1 MQNFTYYIPTKVH
14 FGKGQIEKLGESVLE
29 YGRKALL
36 VYGGGSIKKSGLYDK
51 IVSIFKDKGI
61 DYVELSGVEPNPRVY
76 SVREGVKI
84 CRENNVEVIVPVGGG
99 SCIDC
104 AKAIA
109 SAVFYDGDYWDI
121 VLDATKCEKALPIV
135 TVLTLAA
142 TGSEMDCGAVIT
154 NPELNDKTG
163 LRVGEKLRPKI
174 SIMDPE
180 YTFSVPAYHT
190 AAGAADI
197 MAHALEMY
205 FKIVPGTYFQRRM
218 VEGLVKTVIYSGKK
232 AIENPNDYDARANL
246 MWCSSW
252 AINGFLGAG
261 NAGPW
266 IMHPME
272 HVLSAYY
279 DITHGVGLA
288 VLMPRFMKK
297 VMKKPN
303 GLDVLYEY
311 GTNIWEI
318 DKKLTKEEVANQAIK
333 MTYDYFISLGI
344 PMTLKEAGIYEKDK
358 LEEMA
363 EKASLRTGAAYFSL
377 SKDEV
382 LEIFEE
388 CYE

>member
-29 YGRKALL
+29 YGKKALL
-36 VYGGGSIKKSGLYDK
+36 VYGGGSIKKIGLYDR
-51 IVSIFKDKGI
+51 IISIFKECGI
-61 DYVELSGVEPNPRVY
+61 EYVELSGVKPNPSVT

-84 CRENNVEVIVPVGGG
+84 CREENVEVIVPVGGG
-99 SCIDC
+99 SSIDC

-109 SAVFYDGDYWDI
+109 SAVFYEGDYWDI
-121 VLDATKCEKALPIV
+121 VLDATKCKKALPIV

-154 NPELNDKTG
+154 NEELNDKTG

-180 YTFSVPAYHT
+180 YTFTVNKWHT

-205 FKIVPGTYFQRRM
+205 FKVVPGTYFQRRM
-218 VEGLVKTVIYSGKK
+218 IEGLVKTCIYNGRI
-232 AIENPNDYDARANL
+232 AVENPEDYEARANL
-246 MWCSSW
+246 MWASSW

-288 VLMPRFMKK
+288 VLMPRFMEKVINKK
-297 VMKKPN
+297 D

-311 GTNIWEI
+311 GTNIWDI
-318 DKKLTKEEVANQAIK
+318 DKALDKEAVAKKAIR
-333 MTYDYFISLGI
+333 MTYDYFVSLGI
-344 PMTLKEAGIYEKDK
+344 PMTLKEAGIPEKDK

-363 EKASLRTGAAYFSL
+363 EKASKRTSMAYFAL
-377 SKDEV
+377 SKEEV